1 MVVSVEGIGVSHTG
15 AATSADLG
23 GSSIHNS
30 TGGLL
35 DSNPSRTL
43 LEGRVPRQLYLDG
56 G

>member
-1 MVVSVEGIGVSHTG
+1 MVCVEGVGVSHTG
-15 AATSADLG
+15 AAISADLG

-35 DSNPSRTL
+35 DSMPSRTL